1 MIKNRGNSLL
11 FLPRLLVFL
20 QFAALFT
27 IMFSGPL
34 FAKSIPLMIT
44 QLFSLILGVWAVLI
58 MRIGNFNIVPIPVK
72 NGVFISK
79 GPYQLIRHP
88 MYTSLF
94 LFVIPELIEGFS
106 YLRLAAFLV
115 LLVTLI
121 IKLNY
126 EEKKL
131 LLKFKEY
138 EEYMKKTKRIIPF
151 VY

>member
-79 GPYQLIRHP
+79 GPYQFIRHP